1 MWQGGLWAPIPL
13 RAQAKPCAQQ
23 PWFCLSLTLLWP
35 PRPPGCSL
43 STPAR
48 SGPLRCVSPLHR
60 ASPSPTPSD
69 LDSNVIFS
77 VRLSLTQMTV
87 STTSPPRPP
96 LFFPCLVVLHLIFC
110 IIYLFLCFPPQNES
124 SARAGILSMS
134 FPWLSPSSQD
144 SAWHTIGTQ

>member
-23 PWFCLSLTLLWP
+23 PWFCLSLALLQP

-43 STPAR
+43 STPAH
-48 SGPLRCVSPLHR
+48 SGPLRCVSPLLR

-69 LDSNVIFS
+69 LDSNVVFS

-96 LFFPCLVVLHLIFC
+96 LFFPCLVFLHLIFY
-110 IIYLFLCFPPQNES
+110 IIYLFLCFPQQTK
-124 SARAGILSMS
+124 ALQGQGLCLCV
-134 FPWLSPSSQD
+134 F
-144 SAWHTIGTQ
+144 HG